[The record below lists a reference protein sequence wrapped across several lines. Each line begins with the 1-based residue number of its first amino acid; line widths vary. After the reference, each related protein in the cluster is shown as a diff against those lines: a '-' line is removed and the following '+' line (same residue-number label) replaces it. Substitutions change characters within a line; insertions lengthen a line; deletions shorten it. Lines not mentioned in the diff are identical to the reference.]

1 MNEEFGQKERKRF
14 SKIGGPG
21 RGASNR
27 KPKVPPPP
35 RVLLCHCLKC
45 DDQWKVQMELIVDP
59 EPPKEKP
66 RGKFRNQ
73 KKMVW
78 IFPPESF
85 ESCGNCGSKT
95 VTATNA
101 RTDITGRVKLHV
113 LSTIPKSLSL
123 EEDDLTVE
131 EDNE

>member
-14 SKIGGPG
+14 SKIDGPG

-27 KPKVPPPP
+27 KPKAAPPP

-45 DDQWKVQMELIVDP
+45 DDQWKVQMELVVDP

-73 KKMVW
+73 KRLVW

-85 ESCGNCGSKT
+85 EACNNCGAKT
-95 VTATNA
+95 ITTLNA
-101 RTDITGRVKLHV
+101 RTDSVGRIKLHMV
-113 LSTIPKSLSL
+113 NVIPGSLSL
-123 EEDDLTVE
+123 EEDDLTIE

>member
-14 SKIGGPG
+14 SKIDGPG

-27 KPKVPPPP
+27 KPKVSPPP

-45 DDQWKVQMELIVDP
+45 DSQWKVQMEFVVDP

-66 RGKFRNQ
+66 RGRFRNL
-73 KKMVW
+73 KRMVW

-85 ESCGNCGSKT
+85 EECENCGAKT
-95 VTATNA
+95 ITTLNA
-101 RTDITGRVKLHV
+101 KTDSFGRVKLNM
-113 LSTIPKSLSL
+113 LNLIPGALSL
-123 EEDDLTVE
+123 EDDDLTI
-131 EDNE
+131 EDDDE